1 MRSNS
6 GRGRD
11 RDENEEVTLVRP
23 GSWGCLGWEKT
34 VAVAGGMWLHMEGMA
49 QEMNISQTVEGRFL
63 TVGITNT
70 ERQGTERIL
79 VWKNCRY

>member
-1 MRSNS
+1 
-6 GRGRD
+6 
-11 RDENEEVTLVRP
+11 
-23 GSWGCLGWEKT
+23 
-34 VAVAGGMWLHMEGMA
+34 MEGMA
-49 QEMNISQTVEGRFL
+49 QEMNISQIVEGRFL